1 MNECLR
7 RFGAFALV
15 AAVAMGLATPSGAAS
30 KKPNDAT
37 GDVGSR
43 GNGSVS
49 QLLGTINAERRAR
62 HVRMLRLDR
71 ALCRIAREHA
81 LDMVQHRYFDHYSLD
96 GRSPFDRM
104 RAHNYRFG
112 YAGENLAL
120 DVDTRS
126 ASEALWLSEEHR
138 LNLLGP
144 HYVHVG
150 IAAVPIDGEVIV
162 VEDFSD

>member
-1 MNECLR
+1 MNERFR
-7 RFGAFALV
+7 RLGAFALV
-15 AAVAMGLATPSGAAS
+15 AAVTMGPATPAGAAP
-30 KKPNDAT
+30 KKLAGGKST
-37 GDVGSR
+37 
-43 GNGSVS
+43 GSVS
-49 QLLGTINAERRAR
+49 ELLGTINAERRAR

-71 ALCRIAREHA
+71 ALCRIAQEHA
-81 LDMVQHRYFDHYSLD
+81 LDMVQHRYFAHYSLD

-126 ASEALWLSEEHR
+126 AAEALWLSQEHR
-138 LNLLGP
+138 SNLLGP
-144 HYVHVG
+144 HYVNVG

>member
-1 MNECLR
+1 MNE
-7 RFGAFALV
+7 RFRLIGAFALV
-15 AAVAMGLATPSGAAS
+15 AAVAIGLATPAGAAS
-30 KKPNDAT
+30 KKI
-37 GDVGSR
+37 GDGTS
-43 GNGSVS
+43 NAAGSVS
-49 QLLGTINAERRAR
+49 EVLGTINAERRAR

-81 LDMVQHRYFDHYSLD
+81 LDMVQHRYFAHYSLD

-104 RAHNYRFG
+104 RAHHYRFG

-126 ASEALWLSEEHR
+126 ASEALWLSQEHR
-138 LNLLGP
+138 SNLLGP
-144 HYVHVG
+144 HYANVG
-150 IAAVPIDGEVIV
+150 IATVPVDGEVIV